1 MIVCAGNRLLWF
13 YIHVFIYTSGQTL
26 LQQQMDKEDLS
37 CLPTLHINEI
47 DRKIIEEKTATVTS
61 GKETMIDLH

>member
-1 MIVCAGNRLLWF
+1 MQGISSYG
-13 YIHVFIYTSGQTL
+13 FIFLFFVYTSGKTL

-61 GKETMIDLH
+61 GKETMIDLQ